1 MKKFLTY
8 FSLTVFLIIGCYTA
22 LEMSKLAP
30 TFDGEKVN
38 VVELYNNPK
47 NYDYN
52 DADGVANLMVKQT
65 IDKTHAINAVTA
77 IVFDFRGYDTL
88 GESFVLFTAISGTVV
103 ILRNAMKGRAD

>member
-1 MKKFLTY
+1 MKKFFTY
-8 FSLTVFLIIGCYTA
+8 FALTVFLIIGCYTA
-22 LEMSKLAP
+22 IEMSKLSP
-30 TFDGEKVN
+30 TFNGEKVN
-38 VVELYNNPK
+38 VVELYNNPSK
-47 NYDYN
+47 YENN